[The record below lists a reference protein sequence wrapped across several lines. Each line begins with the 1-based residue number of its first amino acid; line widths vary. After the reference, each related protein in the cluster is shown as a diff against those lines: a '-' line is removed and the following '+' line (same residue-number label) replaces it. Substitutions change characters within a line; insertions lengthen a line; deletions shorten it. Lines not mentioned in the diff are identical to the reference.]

1 MYGYLPVFLGLFE
14 PFGRDLTRSEG
25 SLRSK
30 HSRTKSPST
39 PWTCANWSKSK
50 KIHHPLLRQFFALAP
65 TYASPECGK
74 ALRTGT
80 LATQAKEKAIY
91 VSNIILSAALQT

>member
-30 HSRTKSPST
+30 HSRTKSPSALW
-39 PWTCANWSKSK
+39 PHVNWSGKVAKIVIVLTTVYILVWRAILKSNVRLK
-50 KIHHPLLRQFFALAP
+50 TSFSSGLISSVH
-65 TYASPECGK
+65 
-74 ALRTGT
+74 
-80 LATQAKEKAIY
+80 
-91 VSNIILSAALQT
+91 

>member
-30 HSRTKSPST
+30 HSRTKSPPHT
-39 PWTCANWSKSK
+39 PDMRK
-50 KIHHPLLRQFFALAP
+50 LE
-65 TYASPECGK
+65 PECGK

-80 LATQAKEKAIY
+80 PATQAKEKAIY
-91 VSNIILSAALQT
+91 ISNIILSAAL